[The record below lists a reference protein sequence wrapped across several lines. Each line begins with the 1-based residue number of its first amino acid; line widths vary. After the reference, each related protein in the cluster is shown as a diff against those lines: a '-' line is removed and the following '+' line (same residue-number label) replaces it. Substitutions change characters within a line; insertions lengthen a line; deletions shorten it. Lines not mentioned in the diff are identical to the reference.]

1 MCSTD
6 GEVIMMHKQG
16 MAQQGKIF
24 NIQLFTI
31 DDGPGIRTELFLKGC
46 PLRCDWCGNPE
57 SFKHYIQPGVY
68 ESKCIS
74 EQKCGACKDS
84 CPNSEML
91 IFSDGK
97 LNAIDY
103 NACSNCL
110 ACQKECPSDAI
121 KAWGKT
127 LSIDE
132 CMTVIRKDLGFYE
145 RSGGGVTV
153 SGGEPLLQ
161 SDFVTA
167 LFSQCKREQIH
178 TCLESSFYGKWEK
191 IEQILTHTDLVISD
205 IKHMNSEIHKKH
217 TGVDNKRI
225 LANLKKLAKTGKEF
239 ILRIPVIPTI
249 NDDESNITATA
260 DFIINELGNKAK
272 TLQLL
277 SFMRLGEEKYQSL
290 GLPYKMSNL
299 VFDRETFQTKV
310 NDIARYFNERGI
322 HCVVGTREK

>member
-1 MCSTD
+1 MMCQQ
-6 GEVIMMHKQG
+6 EVQTEHH
-16 MAQQGKIF
+16 GKVF

-57 SFKHYIQPGVY
+57 SLKHYIQPGVY
-68 ESKCIS
+68 ESQCIT
-74 EQKCGACKDS
+74 EEKCGACKDV
-84 CPNSEML
+84 CPNSDML
-91 IFSDGK
+91 LFQEGK
-97 LNAIDY
+97 LTGIDY
-103 NACSNCL
+103 NACTNCL
-110 ACQKECPSDAI
+110 ACQQECPSDAI

-132 CMTVIRKDLGFYE
+132 CMTIIRKDIGFYE

-161 SDFVTA
+161 SEFVTD
-167 LFSQCKREQIH
+167 LFQQCQKEHIH
-178 TCLESSFYGKWEK
+178 TCLESSFYGKWDK
-191 IEQILTHTDLVISD
+191 IVQILPYTDLVISD
-205 IKHMNSEIHKKH
+205 IKHMDTEIHKKH
-217 TGVDNKRI
+217 TGVDNTRI
-225 LANLKKLAKTGKEF
+225 LNNLKKLAQTDKAF

-249 NDDESNITATA
+249 NDDDTNIEATA
-260 DFIINELGNKAK
+260 DFIINELGNKVR

-290 GLPYKMSNL
+290 GLPYKMSEL
-299 VFDRETFQTKV
+299 VFDRETFQDRV

-322 HCVVGTREK
+322 HCVVGTKEK